1 MNILMIE
8 DDRNITDFMETA
20 LQIGWPEAKLLHSS
34 QGTIGIEMAE
44 TTSPDIILLDL
55 GLPDM
60 SGFDVL
66 RKIRSFSEV
75 PIIITT
81 VTGEEAYVVKGLA
94 LGANDYITKPLRPLE
109 MIARMKA
116 LTKACN
122 SSDDLSVSCGD
133 FRFGTSLRELYKG
146 TRLINLTTTE
156 GRMMYVL
163 MKNAGKLVPY
173 ATLAREV
180 WGEHYPGVEDS
191 LKSHICHIRQKI
203 EDDPG
208 HPTCILNTPGIGYI
222 LTKTVC

>member
-8 DDRNITDFMETA
+8 DDRNIADFMETA
-20 LQIGWPEAKLLHSS
+20 LQIGWPEAKLLYASR
-34 QGTIGIEMAE
+34 GTIGIEMAE
-44 TTSPDIILLDL
+44 TASPDIILLDL
-55 GLPDM
+55 GLPDL

-116 LTKACN
+116 LTKLSN
-122 SSDDLSVSCGD
+122 SDDDLSVSCGNL
-133 FRFGTSLRELYKG
+133 RFGISLRELYKG
-146 TRLINLTTTE
+146 NRLINLTNIE
-156 GRMMYVL
+156 GRIMYVL
-163 MKNAGKLVPY
+163 MKNAGKLITY
-173 ATLAREV
+173 SALAREV
-180 WGEHYPGVEDS
+180 WGEHYPGVEDTQ
-191 LKSHICHIRQKI
+191 KSHICHLRQKI

-208 HPTCILNTPGIGYI
+208 HPTCILNTPGAGYV
-222 LTKTVC
+222 LTKSGC